1 MEKIKIKI
9 NNKVYNVF
17 AARDEEER
25 EQGLQNV
32 NRLEDNEG
40 CLFFY
45 SSPENVSYWMKNTSI
60 PLDIIF
66 IDDDKEVISVK
77 EGIPNTEDYI
87 SENKVKYVLELN
99 RNSGIETGDILKIS
113 KNDDFSEDEE
123 LDLDP
128 NKLYIIGSDGKPQ
141 AELFGGERIFSR
153 VSTATIL
160 RKAKRA
166 YDSGKDGDYKS
177 LGKYVFNEMD
187 AQDSRKPEFVNK
199 PNNQ

>member
-32 NRLEDNEG
+32 NKLEDNEG

-45 SSPENVSYWMKNTSI
+45 SSPENVSYWMKNTLV

-99 RNSGIETGDILKIS
+99 KNSGVEPGDILEIDGE
-113 KNDDFSEDEE
+113 DDFSEDGVE
-123 LDLDP
+123 LEP
-128 NKLYIIGSDGKPQ
+128 NKMYIIGSDGTPQ
-141 AELFGGERIFSR
+141 AELQGGERIFSR
-153 VSTATIL
+153 KSTKVIL
-160 RKAKRA
+160 RKAKKAFETKAEADYRA
-166 YDSGKDGDYKS
+166 
-177 LGKYVFNEMD
+177 LGRYVFNELT
-187 AQDSRKPEFVNK
+187 AQSERKPQYVESKV
-199 PNNQ
+199 

>member
-9 NNKVYNVF
+9 NNKIYNVF
-17 AARDEEER
+17 AARDEDER

-32 NRLEDNEG
+32 DRLEDDEG

-45 SSPENVSYWMKNTSI
+45 SSPEDVSYWMRNTNI

-66 IDDDKEVISVK
+66 IDKNKEVISVK
-77 EGIPNTEDYI
+77 EGIPNSLDYI
-87 SENKVKYVLELN
+87 SENNVKYVLELN
-99 RNSGIETGDILKIS
+99 RNSGVEVGDILKVL

-128 NKLYIIGSDGKPQ
+128 NKLYIIGPDGKPQ
-141 AELFGGERIFSR
+141 GELLGGERIFSR

-166 YDSGKDGDYKS
+166 FDSKKDGDYRS

-187 AQDSRKPEFVNK
+187 AQDSRKPEYVQK
-199 PNNQ
+199 PDTE

>member
-17 AARDEEER
+17 AARDEDER
-25 EQGLQNV
+25 EQGLQNI
-32 NRLEDNEG
+32 NRLDDNEG

-45 SSPENVSYWMKNTSI
+45 SSPENVSYWMKNTPI

-66 IDDDKEVISVK
+66 IDDDREVISVK

-87 SENKVKYVLELN
+87 SEKKVKYVLELN
-99 RNSGIETGDILKIS
+99 RNSGVEVGDILKIS
-113 KNDDFSEDEE
+113 KNDDFAEDEE

-128 NKLYIIGSDGKPQ
+128 NKLYIIGPDGKPQ

-153 VSTATIL
+153 VSTETIL

-166 YDSGKDGDYKS
+166 FDSKKDSDYKS
-177 LGKYVFNEMD
+177 LGKYVINEMD
-187 AQDSRKPEFVNK
+187 NQDSRKPEFVSK
-199 PNNQ
+199 PE

>member
-1 MEKIKIKI
+1 
-9 NNKVYNVF
+9 
-17 AARDEEER
+17 
-25 EQGLQNV
+25 
-32 NRLEDNEG
+32 
-40 CLFFY
+40 
-45 SSPENVSYWMKNTSI
+45 MKNTLV

-77 EGIPNTEDYI
+77 EGSPNTEDYI

-160 RKAKRA
+160 RKAKR
-166 YDSGKDGDYKS
+166 
-177 LGKYVFNEMD
+177 
-187 AQDSRKPEFVNK
+187 
-199 PNNQ
+199 

>member
-45 SSPENVSYWMKNTSI
+45 SSPENVSYWMKNTPI

-66 IDDDKEVISVK
+66 IDNDKEVISVK

-199 PNNQ
+199 RNNQ

>member
-9 NNKVYNVF
+9 NNKIYNVF
-17 AARDEEER
+17 AARDEDER

-32 NRLEDNEG
+32 DRLKSDEG

-66 IDDDKEVISVK
+66 IDKDKEVISVK
-77 EGIPNTEDYI
+77 EGMPNTLDYI
-87 SENKVKYVLELN
+87 SEKHVKYVLELN
-99 RNSGIETGDILKIS
+99 RNSMVEPGDVLKIS

-128 NKLYIIGSDGKPQ
+128 NKLYIIGPDGKPQ
-141 AELFGGERIFSR
+141 GELFGGERIFSR

-166 YDSGKDGDYKS
+166 YDSKLDSDYKS

-187 AQDSRKPEFVNK
+187 AQDSRDPEYVEKPDK
-199 PNNQ
+199 Q